1 MISLLLAAALVQVA
15 PAAAPAGPPPT
26 QAQQIA
32 QLEQTLRQRGFSDAG
47 IRLIVGG
54 APQGAAQGQAL
65 QTQGEAT
72 VSQLRT
78 AAAATP
84 VDVARLSAL
93 LRRLDDIGAQLAR
106 LSTDATIRN
115 LQGLSEA
122 DRRLLLETMGLRGTP
137 QAPPAAGPGR

>member
-1 MISLLLAAALVQVA
+1 MISLLLAAALLQAA

-32 QLEQTLRQRGFSDAG
+32 QLEQTLRQRGFSEGG

-72 VSQLRT
+72 VAELRT

-84 VDVARLSAL
+84 VDVARVETL
-93 LRRLDDIGAQLAR
+93 LRRLDDISAQLGR
-106 LSTDATIRN
+106 LSTDATVRN
-115 LQGLSEA
+115 LQGLSEP
-122 DRRLLLETMGLRGTP
+122 DRRLLLETMGLRGKP
-137 QAPPAAGPGR
+137 QAAPAAGPGR

>member
-1 MISLLLAAALVQVA
+1 MISFLVAAALLQAA
-15 PAAAPAGPPPT
+15 PAAPPPGPPLT

-32 QLEQTLRQRGFSDAG
+32 QLEQTLRQRGFSEAG
-47 IRLIVGG
+47 IKLIVGG

-72 VSQLRT
+72 VNELRT

-84 VDVARLSAL
+84 VDVVRLSAL

-106 LSTDATIRN
+106 ISTDATIRN

-137 QAPPAAGPGR
+137 QAPPPPGPGR